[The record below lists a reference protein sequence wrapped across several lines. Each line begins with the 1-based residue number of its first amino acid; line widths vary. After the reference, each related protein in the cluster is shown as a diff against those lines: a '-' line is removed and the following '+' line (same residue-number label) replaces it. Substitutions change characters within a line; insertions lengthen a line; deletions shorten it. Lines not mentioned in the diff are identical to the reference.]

1 MPTMGHKN
9 LDGARGS
16 TKGVSVERTS
26 IGRNAVASG
35 LNGRASAS
43 VLSRP
48 HVEMDEKTG
57 TLRVNDARLITK
69 GRRAFCRRL
78 VQAVAGRQ
86 GIRKAMIDL
95 ASASCRVEF
104 VSGSSDLHTMTN
116 AFADSVREATAA
128 ALDGDGTP
136 WWQPSTNWVALTAY
150 PVAGHVSL
158 WETLEARPGRIRIRH
173 QGLVGDFDRLTQVAD
188 ALSRLDTVK
197 SCKANPWSHRLTIDF
212 RPENGVADWFLDQ
225 AERIYENLL
234 ASESQH
240 GKPKTPL
247 SASPEGGGVIEVAS
261 GPGRLLYLALGAGA
275 LVMTV
280 VGLIVP
286 GIPTVPFLLLSSY
299 GFARSSPRMNRWLR
313 ETRFLGPIVTEW
325 EQHGGLSRTSKK
337 KLIGLTAVIVVIAVL
352 LAPLSPLALVLIL
365 VMASLSI
372 YGLNR
377 LPAIPEEP
385 RAGAQAGGPTRLAV
399 LGR

>member
-1 MPTMGHKN
+1 
-9 LDGARGS
+9 
-16 TKGVSVERTS
+16 VETTS
-26 IGRNAVASG
+26 LERNDVADA
-35 LNGRASAS
+35 LNGRGSPS
-43 VLSRP
+43 VSSRP

-57 TLRVNDARLITK
+57 TLRVNDARLVTS

-78 VQAVAGRQ
+78 VQVVAGRP
-86 GIRKAMIDL
+86 GVSKTMIDL

-104 VSGSSDLHTMTN
+104 VPGAADLHTM
-116 AFADSVREATAA
+116 ASVFADSVREASAA
-128 ALDGDGTP
+128 TLDGDGTP

-150 PVAGHVSL
+150 SLAGNVSL
-158 WETLEARPGRIRIRH
+158 WETLEASPGRIRIRQ
-173 QGLVGDFDRLTQVAD
+173 QGLSGDFERLSRVAE

-197 SCKANPWSHRLTIDF
+197 KCKAIPWSHRLTIDF

-225 AERIYENLL
+225 AERAFEDLL
-234 ASESQH
+234 ASEAQH
-240 GKPKTPL
+240 GKPTTL
-247 SASPEGGGVIEVAS
+247 LAESPGGGDPIQVAT
-261 GPGRLLYLALGAGA
+261 GPKRLLYLAMGAGA

-325 EQHGGLSRTSKK
+325 EERGGLSRRSKK
-337 KLIGLTAVIVVIAVL
+337 KLIGLTVVIILIAVL
-352 LAPLSPLALVLIL
+352 FAPLSPLGLVLIL

-372 YGLNR
+372 YGLYR
-377 LPAIPEEP
+377 LPEISDEP
-385 RAGAQAGGPTRLAV
+385 HATVRAEGSMRLA
-399 LGR
+399 LPGR